1 MIFMAECF
9 TFRGRELS
17 WATSRTRHQTSF
29 SCCCRLLSS
38 SCRFRSLSTLS
49 WGLSRLETKKKTRS
63 TRHQFEPKALSI
75 FFACML
81 QISADHLS
89 DALSCALHFCS
100 VLFPFVLYPILLPG
114 ILASARCQQAKL
126 IFKMAK
132 GGLKGVR
139 AFSGCTSFDRNP
151 LHVLLGFSDN
161 HDNFLSLHALE
172 QRGHQSLTC
181 SALVCSRWVL
191 RLIRW
196 SLHRA
201 CIRLYQS
208 FCGS

>member
-1 MIFMAECF
+1 MAECF
-9 TFRGRELS
+9 TFGGRELS

-49 WGLSRLETKKKTRS
+49 WGLSRLETQKKNEA
-63 TRHQFEPKALSI
+63 QVSI

-114 ILASARCQQAKL
+114 ILASARCQQTKL

-132 GGLKGVR
+132 GGLKGVKGILWVHLFR
-139 AFSGCTSFDRNP
+139 SK
-151 LHVLLGFSDN
+151 
-161 HDNFLSLHALE
+161 
-172 QRGHQSLTC
+172 SLTC
-181 SALVCSRWVL
+181 FAW
-191 RLIRW
+191 
-196 SLHRA
+196 
-201 CIRLYQS
+201 
-208 FCGS
+208 FF

>member
-1 MIFMAECF
+1 MAECF
-9 TFRGRELS
+9 TFGGRELS

-38 SCRFRSLSTLS
+38 SCRFRSLSILS
-49 WGLSRLETKKKTRS
+49 WGLSRLETKKKENTKHKTPIRAKS
-63 TRHQFEPKALSI
+63 TQYQSFLH
-75 FFACML
+75 ACCKYL
-81 QISADHLS
+81 QIISLTHYPVLCIS
-89 DALSCALHFCS
+89 ALSCS
-100 VLFPFVLYPILLPG
+100 RLFFIQSCCQ
-114 ILASARCQQAKL
+114 ASSHQQDVNKPNSYSKWQKEDWKAW
-126 IFKMAK
+126 
-132 GGLKGVR
+132 R

-161 HDNFLSLHALE
+161 HDNVLSLHALE

-196 SLHRA
+196 FLHRA
-201 CIRLYQS
+201 CIRWYQS